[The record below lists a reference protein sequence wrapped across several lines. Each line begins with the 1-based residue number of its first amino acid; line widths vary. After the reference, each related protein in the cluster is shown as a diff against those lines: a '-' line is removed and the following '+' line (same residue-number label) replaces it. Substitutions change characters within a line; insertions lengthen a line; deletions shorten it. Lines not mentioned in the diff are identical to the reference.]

1 MIEVL
6 LVLIMTGLS
15 TSLLGVFLVLRKSG
29 MATDAISH
37 TILLGI
43 VVVFFLTGDL
53 RSPLLIVG
61 ATFVG
66 ILTVYLIEV
75 VTASKMMRQ
84 DAAIGLVFT
93 ALFAVAVILVSRY
106 ARNVHLDI
114 DAVLLGQVLYAP
126 LHRIDLFGMSLPYA
140 FVQLSIIFMINVFFV
155 VIFYKELKIS
165 SFDPVYATLAG
176 FSAMIVYYVLMTLV
190 SVTAVAAF
198 DAVGSILV
206 ISFFI
211 APAATSYLIV
221 NRSLFKMIVLSL
233 VISVINSVIGCYIGF
248 YLDISIS
255 GAVASIST
263 ATFFIVYIGT
273 RILKAY
279 NHKNYMKK
287 KTRAYNS

>member
-53 RSPLLIVG
+53 RSPLLIIG
-61 ATFVG
+61 ATLVG
-66 ILTVYLIEV
+66 ILTVYLIKV

-126 LHRIDLFGMSLPYA
+126 LNRIDLFGVSLPYA
-140 FVQLSIIFMINVFFV
+140 FVQLSIIFIINVLFV

-176 FSAMIVYYVLMTLV
+176 FSAMIIYYVLMTLV
-190 SVTAVAAF
+190 SITAVAAF

-221 NRSLFKMIVLSL
+221 NRSLLKMIILSL

-273 RILKAY
+273 RILKTY

-287 KTRAYNS
+287 EARAYNS

>member
-29 MATDAISH
+29 MVTDAISH

-43 VVVFFLTGDL
+43 VVVFFLTEDL
-53 RSPLLIVG
+53 RSPLLIIG

-66 ILTVYLIEV
+66 IITVYLIEI
-75 VTASKMMRQ
+75 VTSSKMMRQ
-84 DAAIGLVFT
+84 DASIGLVFT

-114 DAVLLGQVLYAP
+114 DAVILGQVLYAP
-126 LHRIDLFGMSLPYA
+126 LNRIDILGYSLPYA
-140 FVQLSIIFMINVFFV
+140 FVQLSLIFIVNVLFV
-155 VIFYKELKIS
+155 MIFYKELKIS
-165 SFDPVYATLAG
+165 TFDPVYATLSG
-176 FSAMIVYYVLMTLV
+176 FSTMIIYYILMALV
-190 SVTAVAAF
+190 SVTAVASF

-221 NRSLFKMIVLSL
+221 NRSLLKMIMLSL
-233 VISVINSVIGCYIGF
+233 IISVINSVVGCYLGF

-255 GAVASIST
+255 GVVAFVST
-263 ATFFIVYIGT
+263 LTFFIVYSTT
-273 RILKAY
+273 RIIKV
-279 NHKNYMKK
+279 HQHRNYVKK
-287 KTRAYNS
+287 EA